1 MGRIELVFG
10 SMFSGKTEEM
20 LRRVRRGEIA
30 GQKVMLFKPMVDT
43 RYGNKIQTHDNRVS
57 AITRVISSPSE
68 ILSIIGPDV
77 LIVGIDETQFFD
89 VSLLPV
95 LRQLVSNGQRII
107 CAGLDMWA
115 TGEPVKITGEIA
127 CVADEVTKLQA
138 VCTNCGA
145 DAYISAHK
153 GGEEKHIDI
162 GGTEK
167 YTALCRK
174 CSAQKNHSL
183 P

>member
-1 MGRIELVFG
+1 MGRIEIVFG

-30 GQKVMLFKPMVDT
+30 GQKVMLFKPKVDI
-43 RYGNKIQTHDNRVS
+43 RHGNKIQTHDNR
-57 AITRVISSPSE
+57 AIAETLVIGSPEE
-68 ILSIIGPDV
+68 ILTILTPDV

-89 VSLLPV
+89 ATLLPV
-95 LRQLVSNGQRII
+95 LNQLVFNGLRVI

-115 TGEPVKITGEIA
+115 TGQPVDIMGQIA
-127 CVADEVTKLQA
+127 CIADEVTKLQA
-138 VCTNCGA
+138 VCTGCGA
-145 DAYISAHK
+145 DAYISCHK
-153 GGEEKHIDI
+153 DNEEKQIDI

-174 CSAQKNHSL
+174 CLLKHSL
-183 P
+183 AR